1 MREQPV
7 LGWDAILK
15 EILEISSIFV
25 EIVSRWRR
33 ERFGVEYLLR
43 ISCIISETSENRV
56 AAILT
61 GVLPVVAVTTS
72 GPLLRVAT
80 AVCFL
85 ILFHIHHIALA
96 YGRFFFAKVEG
107 ATSEGFRSARRVLSY
122 YWASD
127 YYSAFLLFSF
137 RKA

>member
-7 LGWDAILK
+7 LGWNAILE
-15 EILEISSIFV
+15 EILEVSSIFV
-25 EIVSRWRR
+25 EIVSGWRR

-43 ISCIISETSENRV
+43 ISGIVSETSENRL
-56 AAILT
+56 AAVLT
-61 GVLPVVAVTTS
+61 GVLPIVAVTAS

-96 YGRFFFAKVEG
+96 YGLFFFAKVEG
-107 ATSEGFRSARRVLSY
+107 ATSEGFKSASRVLSY
-122 YWASD
+122 YWASA
-127 YYSAFLLFSF
+127 YYSAFLLF
-137 RKA
+137 